1 MWRRQFQH
9 SANRAMHTRPFS
21 ETVWR
26 RQSFNTPHSN
36 AHTSSLE
43 FHVETAVSTQ
53 RKQSNAHRFPYDND
67 YYCEIMKRA
76 RLAFNDFYVQWR
88 YHGLFEQPHI
98 KKYDKHKYS
107 RSVVFWR
114 GTPAYWPSF
123 AIQHFVCISSLS
135 RSCVSEAVMASAV

>member
-1 MWRRQFQH
+1 
-9 SANRAMHTRPFS
+9 
-21 ETVWR
+21 
-26 RQSFNTPHSN
+26 
-36 AHTSSLE
+36 
-43 FHVETAVSTQ
+43 
-53 RKQSNAHRFPYDND
+53 
-67 YYCEIMKRA
+67 MKRA

-123 AIQHFVCISSLS
+123 AIQHIVCISSLS
-135 RSCVSEAVMASAV
+135 RLCVSEAVMASAVKFTPYMRGETGQLTADVSACQTV